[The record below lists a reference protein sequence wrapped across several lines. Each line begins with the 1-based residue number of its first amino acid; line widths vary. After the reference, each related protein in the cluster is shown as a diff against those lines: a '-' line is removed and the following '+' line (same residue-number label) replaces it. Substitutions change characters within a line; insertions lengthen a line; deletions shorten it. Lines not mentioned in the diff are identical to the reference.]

1 MTKEQAAILAIA
13 RRVIASDEFR
23 NLIEYCDQH
32 RSCDACILNKTGI
45 CRFLGA
51 PWNMKTWQDKVW
63 LISEITDTSVQ
74 NDKSLEQRARERRQ
88 KMLNAYFNRNKEIKD
103 EQI

>member
-1 MTKEQAAILAIA
+1 MTKKEANILAIA

-23 NLIEYCDQH
+23 NLIEYCN
-32 RSCDACILNKTGI
+32 RYESCDACIMNKVGI

-88 KMLNAYFNRNKEIKD
+88 KMLNAYFNRKT
-103 EQI
+103 

>member
-1 MTKEQAAILAIA
+1 MYGKEQSMTKEEADILAIA

-23 NLIEYCDQH
+23 NLVEYCDQYK
-32 RSCDACILNKTGI
+32 SCDACILDKTRI

-51 PWNMKTWQDKVW
+51 PWNMRRWRDKVW
-63 LISEITDTSVQ
+63 LISEITDTSVS

-88 KMLNAYFNRNKEIKD
+88 KMLNAYFNRKS
-103 EQI
+103 